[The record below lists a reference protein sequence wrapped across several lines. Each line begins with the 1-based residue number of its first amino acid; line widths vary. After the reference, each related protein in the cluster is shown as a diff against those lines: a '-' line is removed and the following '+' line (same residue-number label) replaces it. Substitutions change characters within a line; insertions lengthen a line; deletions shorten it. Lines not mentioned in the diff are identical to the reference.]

1 MVSDRVCHFGGNIF
15 FFSPLTLFSSL
26 LQEEDKHNERTV
38 LGHEQRYKTLD
49 VVIKEAK
56 ASCILLL
63 IINVLCY

>member
-1 MVSDRVCHFGGNIF
+1 MTEFAILEEILF
-15 FFSPLTLFSSL
+15 FPPITLFFSL

-38 LGHEQRYKTLD
+38 LGHEQRYETLD

-63 IINVLCY
+63 IINVLCN

>member
-1 MVSDRVCHFGGNIF
+1 MTEFAILEEIL

>member
-1 MVSDRVCHFGGNIF
+1 MVSDRVCHFGGNTF
-15 FFSPLTLFSSL
+15 FPPITLFFSL

-38 LGHEQRYKTLD
+38 LGHEQRYETLH

-63 IINVLCY
+63 IINVLCN

>member
-1 MVSDRVCHFGGNIF
+1 MVSGRVCHFGGNTF
-15 FFSPLTLFSSL
+15 FPPITLFFSL

-38 LGHEQRYKTLD
+38 LGHEQRYETLD

-63 IINVLCY
+63 IINVLCN